1 MCYAPVP
8 RKKPSRR
15 RKLRRHQQ
23 ILVFRWCV
31 WCCCRQS
38 RNNDTAAGLISDYSK
53 SLISPQFVTASDA
66 CGFWASTWI
75 AHNLCSVLATVYL
88 RVSEYTNC
96 RSNLNGFVGWSV
108 NLNFLIITHTL
119 AKCEVWWR
127 QPHQHSM
134 VAQNQSWW
142 RRSFL
147 LQRSTPYSCP
157 HFPWNHSS
165 MTKQWAPKTHLC
177 SDIKLSAS

>member
-1 MCYAPVP
+1 M
-8 RKKPSRR
+8 
-15 RKLRRHQQ
+15 LRRHQQ

-75 AHNLCSVLATVYL
+75 AHNLCSVLAAVYL
-88 RVSEYTNC
+88 RVSVNTKCSCPRLKLQVQC
-96 RSNLNGFVGWSV
+96 RRLVSWSV
-108 NLNFLIITHTL
+108 NFVLNYNIYFSQ
-119 AKCEVWWR
+119 CEVWWR
-127 QPHQHSM
+127 LPHQHSM
-134 VAQNQSWW
+134 VAQNQKKAGDVGLFFSNGA
-142 RRSFL
+142 
-147 LQRSTPYSCP
+147 P
-157 HFPWNHSS
+157 HTRVHTFHMKPLKHD
-165 MTKQWAPKTHLC
+165 KQWTCKTHLC